1 MQAGNGFPAGAVCA
15 MLRGRADGAAWAP
28 RSAPAAAL
36 GVAMLCASASAY
48 PLRWPAVALQ
58 SSLRSAWAD
67 WPPCARPRTASRH
80 SLWRRPRWPS
90 PPRPAGSLSVQAGT
104 DAGRPLPQQ
113 QIIAAEDVVAVY
125 RLEEDGD
132 ASGCGVVETE
142 TEAPEGIE
150 EEEAM
155 AFDASRAVFRAFTF
169 EDGHE
174 VVIRE
179 VQYHMLGY
187 GHTVWEAAIALGAWL
202 RQPRQA
208 RLLRDKRVLEL
219 GCGCALP
226 GLAAAQGGAD
236 VTLSDMGDAGGDGQ
250 DAQPWELLA
259 NARYNAAA
267 NSVGAGAGACPARP
281 RVVRIDWG
289 DALATPDYAARA
301 DTFPVIIGSDLLYE
315 EKAIAPLVAAICA
328 HLTPEGIFVMMAPA
342 SPDLSRTRLVEG
354 FVEALRATGGS
365 VSVSRCSLVAACRFP
380 ADVEGTGG
388 AAPGSSVPCDA
399 LDAAGGPCDAS
410 GDSGILST
418 DALQRI
424 EFALPR

>member
-1 MQAGNGFPAGAVCA
+1 M
-15 MLRGRADGAAWAP
+15 
-28 RSAPAAAL
+28 
-36 GVAMLCASASAY
+36 
-48 PLRWPAVALQ
+48 
-58 SSLRSAWAD
+58 
-67 WPPCARPRTASRH
+67 
-80 SLWRRPRWPS
+80 
-90 PPRPAGSLSVQAGT
+90 QAGT

-226 GLAAAQGGAD
+226 GLAAAQCGAAACYRCVPTTQSPAWENNCAAD
-236 VTLSDMGDAGGDGQ
+236 VSPRTPRRWGGDL
-250 DAQPWELLA
+250 D
-259 NARYNAAA
+259 
-267 NSVGAGAGACPARP
+267 RP
-281 RVVRIDWG
+281 
-289 DALATPDYAARA
+289 
-301 DTFPVIIGSDLLYE
+301 
-315 EKAIAPLVAAICA
+315 
-328 HLTPEGIFVMMAPA
+328 
-342 SPDLSRTRLVEG
+342 
-354 FVEALRATGGS
+354 
-365 VSVSRCSLVAACRFP
+365 
-380 ADVEGTGG
+380 GT
-388 AAPGSSVPCDA
+388 
-399 LDAAGGPCDAS
+399 
-410 GDSGILST
+410 
-418 DALQRI
+418 
-424 EFALPR
+424 

>member
-1 MQAGNGFPAGAVCA
+1 M
-15 MLRGRADGAAWAP
+15 
-28 RSAPAAAL
+28 
-36 GVAMLCASASAY
+36 
-48 PLRWPAVALQ
+48 
-58 SSLRSAWAD
+58 
-67 WPPCARPRTASRH
+67 
-80 SLWRRPRWPS
+80 
-90 PPRPAGSLSVQAGT
+90 QAGT

-226 GLAAAQGGAD
+226 GLAAAQCGAD
-236 VTLSDMGDAGGDGQ
+236 VTLSDMGDAGGTARTPSHGNCWQ
-250 DAQPWELLA
+250 TPGTTPQPTA
-259 NARYNAAA
+259 
-267 NSVGAGAGACPARP
+267 
-281 RVVRIDWG
+281 
-289 DALATPDYAARA
+289 
-301 DTFPVIIGSDLLYE
+301 
-315 EKAIAPLVAAICA
+315 
-328 HLTPEGIFVMMAPA
+328 
-342 SPDLSRTRLVEG
+342 
-354 FVEALRATGGS
+354 
-365 VSVSRCSLVAACRFP
+365 
-380 ADVEGTGG
+380 
-388 AAPGSSVPCDA
+388 
-399 LDAAGGPCDAS
+399 
-410 GDSGILST
+410 
-418 DALQRI
+418 
-424 EFALPR
+424 